1 MRNLRAL
8 KLFALSTALALPL
21 LSSPAQAQNSVTVPV
36 TATVQNA
43 ITVSLVDP
51 LNYGTILAINDA
63 AQTATA
69 VVATTDAL
77 TFGTS
82 GAPAITAAVSG
93 TPTAGEVTLA
103 GSVGATIN
111 VTINAVVSPT
121 DGTDTLTLGAF
132 FTDVNG
138 GGSTSRTPGTPFS
151 HTALALD
158 TILIGATLTTPAQP
172 ALIGDGA
179 YAGSFDIVA
188 SY

>member
-1 MRNLRAL
+1 MRKL
-8 KLFALSTALALPL
+8 KTLKIIALSTVLAFPMLAGQ
-21 LSSPAQAQNSVTVPV
+21 AQAQNSVTVPV

-43 ITVSLVDP
+43 ITVSLVNP
-51 LNYGTILAINDA
+51 LNFGTILAINDA

-69 VVATTDAL
+69 TVATTDAL

-82 GAPAITAAVSG
+82 GAPAITAAVTG

-121 DGTDTLTLGAF
+121 DGTDTLTLSTF

-138 GGSTSRTPGTPFS
+138 GGSTARTPGTPFA

-158 TILIGATLTTPAQP
+158 TVLIGATLTTPAQP